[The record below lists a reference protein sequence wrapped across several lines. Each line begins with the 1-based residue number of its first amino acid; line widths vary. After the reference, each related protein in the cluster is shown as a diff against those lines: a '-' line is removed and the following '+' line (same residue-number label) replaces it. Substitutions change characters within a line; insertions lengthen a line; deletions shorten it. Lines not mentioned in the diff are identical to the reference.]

1 MLKPAALIGALAGA
15 LCCALILLAAL
26 SHQARADD
34 APMPYAPAFGS
45 IAASPAHVAMRKGLA
60 RPHSRAGTG
69 FVARPRHPGRGMLSG
84 VSAPLRALAG
94 RLSRECG
101 AVVIS
106 GRRHTRVA
114 GSGRLSLH
122 ATGRA
127 IDVRGDYRCIYA
139 RLRGWPG
146 GVSTDAGAVRHVHIS
161 LGGREDGLR
170 FAHHRS
176 TRLAARRHHRASEG

>member
-1 MLKPAALIGALAGA
+1 MLKPAALRRALAGA
-15 LCCALILLAAL
+15 LGCALILLASLA
-26 SHQARADD
+26 HHARAEDR
-34 APMPYAPAFGS
+34 PMAYAPA
-45 IAASPAHVAMRKGLA
+45 AEPLAA
-60 RPHSRAGTG
+60 RPAAIAIRNGLSRPLSRARAGL
-69 FVARPRHPGRGMLSG
+69 VARRPHGEPAMLSG

>member
-1 MLKPAALIGALAGA
+1 MLHPAALCRALAGA
-15 LCCALILLAAL
+15 LGCALILLAAL
-26 SHQARADD
+26 THHARAEDR
-34 APMPYAPAFGS
+34 PMAYAPAVEPS
-45 IAASPAHVAMRKGLA
+45 SARPAATAIYNSLS
-60 RPHSRAGTG
+60 RPHSRAGTAIA
-69 FVARPRHPGRGMLSG
+69 ARAHQSRPGPLSG

-106 GRRHTRVA
+106 GRRHTSVA

-176 TRLAARRHHRASEG
+176 TRLAARRHLRNI

>member
-1 MLKPAALIGALAGA
+1 MLRLAAWLRALAGA
-15 LCCALILLAAL
+15 LACALILCAAMT
-26 SHQARADD
+26 HQARADD
-34 APMPYAPAFGS
+34 RPMAY
-45 IAASPAHVAMRKGLA
+45 ASPVESVAARPAQMVIRNGLA
-60 RPHSRAGTG
+60 RPHRRSLARISSS
-69 FVARPRHPGRGMLSG
+69 ARPSARGMLAG

-114 GSGRLSLH
+114 GSSRLSLH
-122 ATGRA
+122 ASGRA

-146 GVSTDAGAVRHVHIS
+146 GYSTDAGAVRHVHIS
-161 LGGREDGLR
+161 LGGREDGRR

-176 TRLAARRHHRASEG
+176 TRVAARRHLRNI